1 MKKSLWMM
9 GTMAMM
15 FCASAVAQPLKPFTI
30 KGSFKN
36 IERPVQKIY
45 LSYRLADKNILDSIV
60 PVDGNYSFSGTLYEP
75 TPGLIRMRY
84 QPDADGKP
92 VRVISGRDYISVFL
106 SPDNMVV
113 SSVDSFSNAK
123 VLGSKANDEFV
134 KLNAALKPVNE
145 KSRPLNAEYNKAF
158 TARDE
163 VAKKAAIEKLDA
175 LEKEAK
181 GVYGTYARE
190 NIESPI
196 AGYALSQYAGWDID
210 VAAVEPLF
218 NKLPASVRA
227 SGSAKALGE
236 KIELA
241 KKTAVGKM
249 AMDFTQNDT
258 LGIPVSLASF
268 KGKYVLVD
276 FWASWCGPCRQENPN
291 VVLAYN
297 QFKNKNFHIIGV
309 SLDQPGAKD
318 TWIEAIHKDNLTWTH
333 VSDLKYWQN
342 DVAKQYGVQAIP
354 QNFLVDPTGK
364 IVAKNLNGEQLK
376 QKLTELLP

>member
-1 MKKSLWMM
+1 MKKSLCVL
-9 GTMAMM
+9 AMM
-15 FCASAVAQPLKPFTI
+15 VSFAAVAQTLKPFTI
-30 KGSFKN
+30 KGSYKN

-45 LSYRLADKNILDSIV
+45 LSYRLADKNILDSII
-60 PVDGNYSFSGTLYEP
+60 PVDGNYSFSGNLYEP

-84 QPDADGKP
+84 QPEADGKP
-92 VRVISGRDYISVFL
+92 VRVVSGRDYISVFL
-106 SPDNMVV
+106 SPDNIAV
-113 SSVDSFSNAK
+113 SSVDSFANAK
-123 VLGSKANDEFV
+123 VMGSKANDEYV
-134 KLNAALKPVNE
+134 KLTAALKPVSE
-145 KSRPLNAEYNKAF
+145 RAKPISAEYTKAY
-158 TARDE
+158 AAKDE

-175 LEKEAK
+175 LEKVSK
-181 GVYGTYARE
+181 NVYGQYARE

-196 AGYALSQYAGWDID
+196 AAYALSQYAGWDID
-210 VAAVEPLF
+210 VDAIEPLF
-218 NKLPASVRA
+218 NKLPVSVRT

-236 KIELA
+236 KIEIA
-241 KKTAVGKM
+241 KKTSVGRM

-258 LGIPVSLASF
+258 LGMPVSLASF

-297 QFKNKNFHIIGV
+297 QYKNKNFHIIGV
-309 SLDQPGAKD
+309 SLDQPGAKEK
-318 TWIEAIHKDNLTWTH
+318 WMEAIHKDNLTWTH

-364 IVAKNLNGEQLK
+364 IVAKNLDGEKLK
-376 QKLTELLP
+376 QKLAELLP

>member
-1 MKKSLWMM
+1 MKKNLWVL
-9 GTMAMM
+9 AMM
-15 FCASAVAQPLKPFTI
+15 VSVTAVAQPLKPFTI

-45 LSYRLADKNILDSIV
+45 LSYRLADKNVLDSIV
-60 PVDGNYSFSGTLYEP
+60 PVDGNYSFSGNLYEP
-75 TPGLIRMRY
+75 TLGLIRMRY

-92 VRVISGRDYISVFL
+92 ARVVSGRDYISVFL
-106 SPDNMVV
+106 SPDNIVV

-134 KLNAALKPVNE
+134 KLNAALKPVSE
-145 KSRPLNAEYNKAF
+145 KSKLVNAEYTKAY
-158 TARDE
+158 TAKDE
-163 VAKKAAIEKLDA
+163 VSKKAALEKLDA
-175 LEKEAK
+175 LEKETK
-181 GVYGTYARE
+181 GVYGQYVRD

-196 AGYALSQYAGWDID
+196 AGFALSQYAGWDID
-210 VAAVEPLF
+210 VDAVEPLF
-218 NKLPASVRA
+218 NKMPVSVRT
-227 SGSAKALGE
+227 SGSVKALGE
-236 KIELA
+236 KIEIA
-241 KKTAVGKM
+241 KKTSVGKM
-249 AMDFTQNDT
+249 AMNFTQNDT
-258 LGIPVSLASF
+258 LGMPVSLASF

-309 SLDQPGAKD
+309 SLDQPGAKEK
-318 TWIEAIHKDNLTWTH
+318 WMEAIHKDNLTWTH

-342 DVAKQYGVQAIP
+342 EVAKQYGIQAIP
-354 QNFLVDPTGK
+354 QNFLIDPAGK
-364 IVAKNLNGEQLK
+364 IVAKNLDGEKLK